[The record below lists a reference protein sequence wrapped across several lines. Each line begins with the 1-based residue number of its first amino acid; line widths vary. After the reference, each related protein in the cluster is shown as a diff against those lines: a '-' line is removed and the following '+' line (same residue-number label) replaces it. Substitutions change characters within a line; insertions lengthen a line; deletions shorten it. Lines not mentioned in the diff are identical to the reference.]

1 MMRINEGKVINIRI
15 TERRVNNNIVRL
27 SQEITDL
34 LDENKIKIETI
45 RFHLDMIEF
54 WQETLDYSEQDN
66 TPLWCDTT
74 GYDEDE

>member
-27 SQEITDL
+27 SEEITDL

-54 WQETLDYSEQDN
+54 WQETLHYSEQDN
-66 TPLWCDTT
+66 TPLWCDTA